1 MSAGTFIWVIAL
13 VIFAAIAI
21 YGSYFSEAA
30 KIRRALKAA
39 QKKTIAE
46 VTQGEVAKI
55 VGRVRP
61 ITELL
66 RAPLS
71 GRRCVY
77 FEATVEEYRSSGK
90 SGSWVEII
98 RESEVSDFLV
108 EDGTGRA
115 LVKTS
120 MMKALLR
127 KDTELTSGFLND
139 ASADLEAFLRRHG
152 RESKGWVFN
161 KSLRYKEGVFEPGET
176 VSVLGQAKWEHDPD
190 PTEAGS
196 GYRDVPKRLVMDGPD
211 NGAYL
216 FASDEPDTA

>member
-1 MSAGTFIWVIAL
+1 MSAGSFIWVIVL
-13 VIFAAIAI
+13 IVFAAFAI
-21 YGSYFSEAA
+21 YNYYFSEAA
-30 KIRRALKAA
+30 RIRRALKGA

-46 VTQGEVAKI
+46 VAQGEVAKI

-61 ITELL
+61 VTDLL
-66 RAPLS
+66 TAPLS

-90 SGSWVEII
+90 SGRWVEII

-120 MMKALLR
+120 MMKALLH

-196 GYRDVPKRLVMDGPD
+196 GYRDVPKRLVMDGPE
-211 NGAYL
+211 NGAFL